1 MIPLR
6 DLERRPGIQLATALL
21 VFVNVAV
28 WVYVLTLI
36 DRPAALSDFYERWAF
51 RPPAFFAMLNGGPT
65 AEASLPLFTHQFLHG
80 GWLHIAGNMVFLW
93 VFGGAVESKV
103 GHVGFLIFYVLAG
116 CAAALTQGVYQLAA
130 AEPNGLVGASGAI
143 SGVLGAY
150 IVLAPRARVRALV
163 PLGLFMTPIALPAI
177 LLLGEWFVLQLIAAF
192 NLFPLLG
199 ERSARIAYFAH
210 IGGFVAGAAFFGAAR
225 IAGRVRRMRPQPVSA

>member
-1 MIPLR
+1 M
-6 DLERRPGIQLATALL
+6 
-21 VFVNVAV
+21 FVNVAV

-36 DRPAALSDFYERWAF
+36 DRPAALFDFYGRWAF
-51 RPPAFFAMLNGGPT
+51 RPFAFFAMLNGGPT
-65 AEASLPLFTHQFLHG
+65 AEAALPLFTHQFLHG

-116 CAAALTQGVYQLAA
+116 CAAALTQGLYQLVA
-130 AEPNGLVGASGAI
+130 AEPAGLVGASGAI

-150 IVLAPRARVRALV
+150 IVLAPTARVRALV

-199 ERSARIAYFAH
+199 ERSARIAYLAH
-210 IGGFVAGAAFFGAAR
+210 IGGFVAGAVFFGAAKL
-225 IAGRVRRMRPQPVSA
+225 AGRVRRMRPQPVSG